1 MFAFSFKYLIK
12 KLVFPALRTDQT
24 HGLFAQLEVV
34 SGREAAVSLPGSARD
49 GKRYRERTDSLG
61 LVCTQVASL

>member
-1 MFAFSFKYLIK
+1 MFVFSVKYLIK

-24 HGLFAQLEVV
+24 HGLFAQLEAA
-34 SGREAAVSLPGSARD
+34 SGWEAVVSLPGSARD
-49 GKRYRERTDSLG
+49 GKRYRERTDLLG